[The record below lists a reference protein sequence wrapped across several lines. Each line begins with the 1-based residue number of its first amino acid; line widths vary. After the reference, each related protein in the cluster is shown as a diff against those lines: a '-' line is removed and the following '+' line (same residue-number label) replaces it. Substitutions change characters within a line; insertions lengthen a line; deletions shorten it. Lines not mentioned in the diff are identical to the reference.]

1 MEQRMEL
8 GETERPLEFS
18 WPDALCWNTWSPPQ
32 HHGIGSALPD
42 DAPQLSSGK
51 LSLTPCFTWK
61 IPQPIITKAIEHLR
75 VTCHYMNYSWRCMC
89 NYPLNLQDNACFIK
103 KERENES
110 RSVLSNSA
118 TPWTTQ
124 SMEFSRPEYWS
135 GYPFPSSGD
144 LPIPGIKSR
153 SPALQADS
161 LPAEPPGKPIKKKER
176 KKNSSTLNLDLG
188 LAKHSI
194 FRLREA

>member
-153 SPALQADS
+153 SPAL
-161 LPAEPPGKPIKKKER
+161 
-176 KKNSSTLNLDLG
+176 
-188 LAKHSI
+188 
-194 FRLREA
+194 

>member
-18 WPDALCWNTWSPPQ
+18 WPDAICWNAWSPPQ
-32 HHGIGSALPD
+32 HHEIGSALPD
-42 DAPQLSSGK
+42 DAPQLSSRK

-61 IPQPIITKAIEHLR
+61 IPQPIITKANRTPQSNVSLYELHLGMR
-75 VTCHYMNYSWRCMC
+75 LWLPCKPPRQCLFY
-89 NYPLNLQDNACFIK
+89 K
-103 KERENES
+103 KGKWEWKS
-110 RSVLSNSA
+110 LSPVQLFA

-124 SMEFSRPEYWS
+124 SMDFSRPEYWS

-144 LPIPGIKSR
+144 LPIPGIESR

-161 LPAEPPGKPIKKKER
+161 LPAEPPGKPIKKKKR
-176 KKNSSTLNLDLG
+176 KKEKCIYPKSW
-188 LAKHSI
+188 
-194 FRLREA
+194 FRTC